1 MAENLHVT
9 EAFTLHRIVK
19 AEGRD
24 RPMIEQ
30 TAYDRGEVVTETD
43 EIEKIKKA
51 RDEGEIGHNVF
62 VQIKVADAADVAPDK
77 AEEAV
82 TPEGQEIAE
91 PPKSATPA
99 TDAEGN

>member
-62 VQIKVADAADVAPDK
+62 VQIKVADAAPAK
-77 AEEAV
+77 AEEAA
-82 TPEGQEIAE
+82 TPEGQETAE
-91 PPKSATPA
+91 HPKSATPA